1 MKTYKLIALAF
12 ILMVGGAYMANE
24 ASNDR
29 VGAIGFLIACGGL
42 ITLFIAVVRGR
53 DIMTELKNKIISEV
67 TGFTSI
73 QNPSCL

>member
-24 ASNDR
+24 ASDR
-29 VGAIGFLIACGGL
+29 RVIGFLIACGGL

-53 DIMTELKNKIISEV
+53 I
-67 TGFTSI
+67 
-73 QNPSCL
+73 

>member
-1 MKTYKLIALAF
+1 MKTYKLIALSF
-12 ILMVGGAYMANE
+12 LLMAGGAVLADN

-53 DIMTELKNKIISEV
+53 E
-67 TGFTSI
+67 G
-73 QNPSCL
+73 

>member
-53 DIMTELKNKIISEV
+53 
-67 TGFTSI
+67 TS
-73 QNPSCL
+73 

>member
-53 DIMTELKNKIISEV
+53 TCMTELKKRNISAIKDSPQY
-67 TGFTSI
+67 TGS
-73 QNPSCL
+73 

>member
-12 ILMVGGAYMANE
+12 LLMVGGAYMANE

-53 DIMTELKNKIISEV
+53 KDENERGNII
-67 TGFTSI
+67 
-73 QNPSCL
+73 